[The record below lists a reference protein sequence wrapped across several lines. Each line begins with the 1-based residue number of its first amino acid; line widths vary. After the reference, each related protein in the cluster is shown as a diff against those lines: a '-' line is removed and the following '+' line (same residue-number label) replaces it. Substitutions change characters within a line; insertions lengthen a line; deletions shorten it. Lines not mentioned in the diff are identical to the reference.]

1 MTLIE
6 TLGSLLIV
14 LIVIAGAAL
23 GLNSAFSSS
32 KLADMEQGIVTMR
45 MQVQHM
51 YSGSSDYSGLDNALA
66 LKAGVVP
73 KQFVKGNTIKNPFGG
88 DVTISP
94 SPDNSAFSIQLT
106 NVPQEQCTKLARFQ
120 TDAWLSVDINGTTID
135 TSTGTVA
142 DIIANITNNNTI
154 TFTAR

>member
-1 MTLIE
+1 MTLLE

-23 GLNSAFSSS
+23 GLNAAFSSS
-32 KLADMEQGIVTMR
+32 KLADVEQGIVTMR

-51 YSGSSDYSGLDNALA
+51 FSGSSDYSGLDNSLA

-73 KQFVKGNTIKNPFGG
+73 KQLIKGNTIKNPFGG
-88 DVTISP
+88 DVIISS

-120 TDAWLSVDINGTTID
+120 TDAWLSVDINGTTIN
-135 TSTGTVA
+135 TATGTVA
-142 DIIANITNNNTI
+142 DMIASITDNNTI